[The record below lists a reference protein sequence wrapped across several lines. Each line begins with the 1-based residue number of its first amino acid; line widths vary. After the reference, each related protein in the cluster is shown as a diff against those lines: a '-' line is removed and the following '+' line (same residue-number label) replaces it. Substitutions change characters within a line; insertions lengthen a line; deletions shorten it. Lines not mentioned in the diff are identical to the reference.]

1 MTIDECDDVHTLEV
15 STVLNGTVEHQ
26 NTVANMRYN
35 PSYLVA
41 FHSKVMTLLPGDII
55 MTGTPN
61 PVVIR
66 DGDVVESRISGFE
79 PLVNRVKG

>member
-1 MTIDECDDVHTLEV
+1 
-15 STVLNGTVEHQ
+15 
-26 NTVANMRYN
+26 
-35 PSYLVA
+35 
-41 FHSKVMTLLPGDII
+41 MTLLPGDII